1 MAPLIT
7 PYRDGGTSQLDLG
20 GHGPVIAVA
29 LFLPFIGGIA
39 LDVLLHTLPFFFAIG
54 VITGV
59 LAALSVMYVYRND
72 IRTIYASNPLGRID
86 EEYEESV
93 PRE

>member
-7 PYRDGGTSQLDLG
+7 PYRDGGTPQFDFG

-29 LFLPFIGGIA
+29 LFSPFIGGIA
-39 LDVLLHTLPFFFAIG
+39 LDVLLHTLPFFFAVG
-54 VITGV
+54 VATGI
-59 LAALSVMYVYRND
+59 LAALGFMYVYRND
-72 IRTIYASNPLGRID
+72 IRTIYAWNPLGGID
-86 EEYEESV
+86 EEYEESI

>member
-1 MAPLIT
+1 MAR
-7 PYRDGGTSQLDLG
+7 PYIDGGIPQFDFG

-54 VITGV
+54 VITGI
-59 LAALSVMYVYRND
+59 LAALSVMYAYRND

>member
-1 MAPLIT
+1 MAPPVT
-7 PYRDGGTSQLDLG
+7 PYVDGGIPQLDLG

-39 LDVLLHTLPFFFAIG
+39 LDVLLHTLPLFFAIG

-59 LAALSVMYVYRND
+59 LAALSVMYHYRND
-72 IRTIYASNPLGRID
+72 VRAIYASNPLGRID
-86 EEYEESV
+86 EEYEESI